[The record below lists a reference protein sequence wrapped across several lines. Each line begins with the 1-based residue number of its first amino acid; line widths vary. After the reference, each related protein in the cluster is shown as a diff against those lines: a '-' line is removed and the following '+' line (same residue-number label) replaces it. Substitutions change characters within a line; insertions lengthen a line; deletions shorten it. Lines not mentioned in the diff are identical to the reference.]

1 MIIVAK
7 SAIEQLNILKS
18 IPEKE
23 KLTTIVLANPWVS
36 TDYHCNKVIYDK
48 NMQQIMNF
56 VNCCLPDETKEYR
69 VNVARRIF
77 NDKAKELGWKPF

>member
-56 VNCCLPDETKEYR
+56 VHGQSAKQDKRISCACCKKNL
-69 VNVARRIF
+69 
-77 NDKAKELGWKPF
+77 

>member
-7 SAIEQLNILKS
+7 SAIEQLNILKD

-23 KLTTIVLANPWVS
+23 KLTTVVLANPWVS

-48 NMQQIMNF
+48 NMEQIMNF
-56 VNCCLPDETKEYR
+56 VNSCLPYDTEEHR
-69 VNVARRIF
+69 VKVARTIF
-77 NDKAKELGWKPF
+77 NDKAKEFGWKPF